1 VVRVLIFDLLEVCV
15 AGVNPLWDEFIVW
28 LQTPALDR
36 EHATQAAWAAAH
48 GLSDRAVRKWK
59 SQPAFIARQEDMAAR
74 FSGVAR
80 EVVEAELSGGG
91 DETDYQL
98 VKSKL
103 VEQAK
108 QGNAKAVELYFRTYG
123 KPFVEEEAASRQS
136 DFANSDLDVLV
147 AQALTAVG
155 ADLVAAALREQ
166 GWTVLGPEVVAV
178 DA

>member
-1 VVRVLIFDLLEVCV
+1 MAAL
-15 AGVNPLWDEFIVW
+15 NPLWDEFILW
-28 LQTPALDR
+28 MQTPVLER
-36 EHATQAAWAAAH
+36 EHSTQAEWASAH
-48 GLSDRAVRKWK
+48 GISDRAVRKWK
-59 SQPAFIARQEDMAAR
+59 SNPAFVERQRDMASR

-136 DFANSDLDVLV
+136 DFANVDLDVLV
-147 AQALTAVG
+147 SRALTAVG
-155 ADLVAAALREQ
+155 DELVAAALRER
-166 GWTVLGPEVVAV
+166 GWTVLGPEVVGH